1 MMSSEIINNV
11 RRWGC
16 VAQEIQESNNKI
28 ENLKNLEQNLSLID
42 VGGENLC
49 FDEMVSGGLFFDELD
64 GGDSC
69 FDADWFM
76 GCLDSDQENSNKI
89 ENLEQNL
96 SLIDVGGGNL
106 CFDEMVSGGL
116 WLDELDGGDSC
127 FDAFEID
134 WFMGYLDSDQE
145 NRKKMNLEETIG
157 ENLSLMDS
165 GSGDICFDQLG
176 GGDFFFDNFD
186 IDWFM
191 GYLDSDQVNNDN
203 MIDSD
208 VGNNLEESWVST
220 SEILGLMDLAGGDL
234 CFNELDCGDF
244 FVDNFDSDWL
254 MGYLDSDEEEI
265 SKKMNIEGI
274 GFGNYV
280 EESRTLTAE
289 SFLVMDSGDADC
301 SVSDQRK
308 IGGFCSDDINIDWL
322 MRCLDSDKEEDLRC
336 DDLDSFIAIL
346 DSNQEEPLEH
356 RTMSKLGKRKFEA
369 DEYSNQTKKKCLL

>member
-11 RRWGC
+11 RRWGSE
-16 VAQEIQESNNKI
+16 AQEIQESNNKI
-28 ENLKNLEQNLSLID
+28 ENLEQNLSLID
-42 VGGENLC
+42 VGGEILC
-49 FDEMVSGGLFFDELD
+49 FDEMVSGGLFSDELD

-76 GCLDSDQENSNKI
+76 GCLDSDQENSNQI

-116 WLDELDGGDSC
+116 WFDELDGGDSSFDGFDIDWFMGCLDSDQENRKKMNLEDTIGENLSLIDSGAGNIC
-127 FDAFEID
+127 FDELGRGDSFFDGFHID

-145 NRKKMNLEETIG
+145 N
-157 ENLSLMDS
+157 
-165 GSGDICFDQLG
+165 
-176 GGDFFFDNFD
+176 
-186 IDWFM
+186 
-191 GYLDSDQVNNDN
+191 NNN
-203 MIDSD
+203 MMDSD

-234 CFNELDCGDF
+234 CFSELDCGDF
-244 FVDNFDSDWL
+244 YDDDFDIDWL
-254 MGYLDSDEEEI
+254 MGYLDSDEEI

-274 GFGNYV
+274 GYGNYV
-280 EESRTLTAE
+280 EESRTSTAE

-308 IGGFCSDDINIDWL
+308 IGVFCSDDIDSL

-346 DSNQEEPLEH
+346 DSNQEEPVEH
-356 RTMSKLGKRKFEA
+356 RAMSKRGTRKFEA
-369 DEYSNQTKKKCLL
+369 DEYSNQTKKKCFM